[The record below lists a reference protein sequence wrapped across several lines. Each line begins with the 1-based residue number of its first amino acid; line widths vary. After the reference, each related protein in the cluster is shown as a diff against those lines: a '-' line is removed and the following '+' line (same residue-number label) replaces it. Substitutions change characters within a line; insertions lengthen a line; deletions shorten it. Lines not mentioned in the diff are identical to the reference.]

1 MKIIIAEDER
11 ISRTLLQ
18 RTLASHGFE
27 VAVAEDGAKA
37 WEALQNEHFPV
48 LISDLWMP
56 NMDGHEL
63 SRRIR
68 SSDREE
74 YTYIILLTSAGGKA
88 DYFGA
93 MDAGV
98 DDFLTKPLDPD
109 LLLARL
115 RVAERIVGLRQHAR
129 QLERLLPICSYC
141 KKIRDSGNDWQD
153 LESYISQESEFRF
166 SHSFCPCCYESIVK
180 PDLES
185 LGLTPP
191 VSGKIR

>member
-1 MKIIIAEDER
+1 MKIIIAEDEK
-11 ISRTLLQ
+11 ISRLLLQ
-18 RTLASHGFE
+18 STLASHGFE
-27 VAVAEDGAKA
+27 VTVAEDGAQA
-37 WEALQNEHFPV
+37 WEALQREHFPV
-48 LISDLWMP
+48 LISDLLMP
-56 NMDGHEL
+56 IMDGHEL

-68 SSDREE
+68 GSDREE
-74 YTYIILLTSAGGKA
+74 YTYIILLTSVGSKA

-98 DDFLTKPLDPD
+98 DDFLTKPLDED

-141 KKIRDSGNDWQD
+141 KKIRDDSNYWHQ
-153 LESYISQESEFRF
+153 LESYMLKVGEFRF
-166 SHSFCPCCYESIVK
+166 SHSFCPRCYESIIK

-185 LGLTPP
+185 HGLKPLDF
-191 VSGKIR
+191 SEIR